1 MLNAQDSQ
9 FRLMEDGKIFYQ
21 SNPTNPLPG
30 LPLAQVVKGGSILRP
45 AVLVPE
51 SELAKD
57 QDKGRLHT
65 HLEGWISRHIAGVL
79 APLAALEKEDE
90 DLKGPAKGIAF
101 QVYEALGIVPR
112 TQVGD
117 LIAALDQ
124 DGRKALRNR
133 QVRLGPVLIFIPALN
148 KPAAVRL
155 RALLWGLYNDRPLPV
170 AAPKD
175 GMVSFEIDP
184 AVADMDFY
192 RAVGYPVFGG
202 RAIRID
208 MLDRVISAV
217 YDSAKDG
224 QFRAEHKMAEWLGC
238 SIDGLYK
245 VLESMGH
252 KRIEQQETTLAPAA
266 EAISESASES
276 APAVS
281 EESASPEAVAEVQ
294 APVEEPAVNASES
307 ETPPALAV
315 NVKPELALF
324 RLGRGRMSDRAAPG
338 RPAAGRRPERDKD
351 RDKGRDKKREEKR
364 PHGKK
369 EAGGKKPAGGHKRG
383 ARGDDFGARE
393 HAVLRTG
400 PGPKPEDS
408 PFAILGQLR
417 KKADE

>member
-30 LPLAQVVKGGSILRP
+30 VPLAQVVKGGSILRP
-45 AVLVPE
+45 AILVPE

-57 QDKGRLHT
+57 QDKGKLHT
-65 HLEGWISRHIAGVL
+65 HLEGWVSRHIAGVL
-79 APLAALEKEDE
+79 APLAALEKEGE

-184 AVADMDFY
+184 AAADMDFY

-252 KRIEQQETTLAPAA
+252 KRIEERESTPEPAPESAP
-266 EAISESASES
+266 EAASES
-276 APAVS
+276 APESVAKVS
-281 EESASPEAVAEVQ
+281 
-294 APVEEPAVNASES
+294 APVEEPAVNAPD
-307 ETPPALAV
+307 TPPAPAA
-315 NVKPELALF
+315 NIKPELALF
-324 RLGRGRMSDRAAPG
+324 RLGRGRVFDRAAPG
-338 RPAAGRRPERDKD
+338 RHAAGRRQERDKD
-351 RDKGRDKKREEKR
+351 RDKKREEKR

-400 PGPKPEDS
+400 PGPRPEDS
-408 PFAILGQLR
+408 PFAVLGQLR